1 MTSPDRMVE
10 AVMIPGWWTEHAV
23 SERSAELRREAEY
36 QRLVRWGRRGGKA
49 RRFGSVQ
56 WNGWVARIRTTRI
69 RLQHRTAWPGPE
81 SLTQRADR
89 P

>member
-1 MTSPDRMVE
+1 
-10 AVMIPGWWTEHAV
+10 MIPGWWTEHAV
-23 SERSAELRREAEY
+23 SERLAELRREAEH

-49 RRFGSVQ
+49 RRLGSVH
-56 WNGWVARIRTTRI
+56 WNGWVARIRATRI
-69 RLQHRTAWPGPE
+69 RLQYRSPWPGSE